1 LFNLGHINGV
11 ATQLKKENPFMT
23 SVHCIA
29 HRLHL
34 AGQDAAREVS
44 YFKEYENICKQLY
57 GYFSGSYKRMQ
68 NLKLIQDMNDD
79 PQLTILN
86 IINTRWLS
94 MSNVVHNLHQII
106 FSIID
111 ALNDDMTNAENS
123 RDKIRASQL
132 IDYLDPNFIISTMFL
147 ADLMYILSK
156 MIKTFQRD
164 HIDLSEVKNS
174 LETTVSAIE
183 AQFVGTDDISPTYGT
198 ILRQYM
204 ENNNIISDHLPSF
217 ISKFAKAIIKALQ
230 NRFPDSEIYNALRI
244 FDPKFLPQRES
255 DIASYGDDD
264 IKILVEYFGNDR
276 LSASGENFPRYFN
289 KIDLKQE
296 WGIVKQIMK
305 SIRTFDFVKG
315 WEHIWNTKPH
325 FKDDYPIVSKLIKL
339 ALIIPLS
346 NAHVERVFSH
356 HKLTKTKL
364 RNWMND
370 DTLNMH
376 LMIYSNGPD
385 DFHNFDWDCAYDYW
399 ANLHIR
405 RANNNT

>member
-1 LFNLGHINGV
+1 
-11 ATQLKKENPFMT
+11 MT

-34 AGQDAAREVS
+34 AGQDAAREVP
-44 YFKEYENICKQLY
+44 YFKEYEIICKQLY

-68 NLKLIQDMNDD
+68 NLKLIQDTNND

-94 MSNVVHNLHQII
+94 MSNVVHNLHQIL
-106 FSIID
+106 FSVID
-111 ALNDDMTNAENS
+111 ALNDDMINAENS
-123 RDKIRASQL
+123 RDKARVSQL
-132 IDYLDPNFIISTMFL
+132 IDNLDPNFIISTMFL

-156 MIKTFQRD
+156 MIKIFQRD

-174 LETTVSAIE
+174 LETTISAIE
-183 AQFVGTDDISPTYGT
+183 AQFVGRDNILPTYGT
-198 ILRQYM
+198 ILHQYM
-204 ENNNIISDHLPSF
+204 EDNNILSDHLPSF

-230 NRFPDSEIYNALRI
+230 NRFPNSGIYNALRI

-255 DIASYGDDD
+255 DIAYYGDNE
-264 IKILVEYFGNDR
+264 IKMLVEYFGNDR
-276 LSASGENFPRYFN
+276 LSDSGENFPAYFN
-289 KIDLKQE
+289 ETDLKQE
-296 WGIVKQIMK
+296 WGVVKQIMK
-305 SIRTFDFVKG
+305 SVRSFDFVKA
-315 WEHIWNTKPH
+315 WEHIWSTKPY
-325 FKDDYPIVSKLIKL
+325 FIQDYPIIFRLVKL
-339 ALIIPLS
+339 ALMISLS

-364 RNWMND
+364 RNRMNE

-376 LMIYSNGPD
+376 LMIFSNGPD

-399 ANLHIR
+399 ANQHIR
-405 RANNNT
+405 RANND